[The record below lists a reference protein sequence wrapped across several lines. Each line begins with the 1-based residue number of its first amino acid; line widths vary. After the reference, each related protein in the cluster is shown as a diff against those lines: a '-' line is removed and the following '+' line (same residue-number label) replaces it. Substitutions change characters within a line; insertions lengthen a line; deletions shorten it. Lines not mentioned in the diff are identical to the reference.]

1 MKRLVNITIEIDP
14 EEIPT
19 FESWLRGQLK
29 VISLQILPDT
39 KKMYEEDKTFQKL
52 VKLEKDAKKAK
63 AIFINDHNGKY
74 TNKD

>member
-29 VISLQILPDT
+29 VTDFTILPDAGDLYNT
-39 KKMYEEDKTFQKL
+39 DPVYKKMCKKRKEDKI
-52 VKLEKDAKKAK
+52 
-63 AIFINDHNGKY
+63 AIYDYIKSK
-74 TNKD
+74 T

>member
-63 AIFINDHNGKY
+63 AIFINENNQKY
-74 TNKD
+74 I